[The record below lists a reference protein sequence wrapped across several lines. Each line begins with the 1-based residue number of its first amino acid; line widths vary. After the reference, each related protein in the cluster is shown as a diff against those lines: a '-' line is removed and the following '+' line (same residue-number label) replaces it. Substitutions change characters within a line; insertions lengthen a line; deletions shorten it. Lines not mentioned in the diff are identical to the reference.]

1 MSEARGMRLSSLVG
15 FVFCGALSAATQ
27 QFDFVVYGG
36 TAGGVITA
44 VSAARQGLKVALLE
58 PGTHLGGM
66 TTGGLSRTDFGKKE
80 VIGGMALEFY
90 WRVGRRYEIGRFA
103 QDVAWYFEP
112 HVGESVLEEM
122 LSEAGVTVLKRHRL
136 REQTGVRKSGPRI
149 QAIFTEDGTEFDAS
163 VFADCT
169 YEGDLMAQAKV
180 SYTWGREAIAQ
191 YGETLAGVRDRT
203 PKHQFLVRV
212 SPFDAEGK
220 LLPEVS
226 PAETKGQVGTADKKV
241 QAYNFRMILSNVPSN
256 LVPFPKPDG
265 YNPKRYELMARL
277 LQATQP
283 VPRMQNVTLIAPI
296 PNGKAD
302 INNQGAF
309 STDYIGKDWDYPEGN
324 YATRARIWKDH
335 VDYTKGYFYFLAHDP
350 RVPPSLQ
357 AEVNRWGL
365 AKDEFLDTDHWP
377 HQLYVREARRMVGDF
392 VMIQKDLQTDLRKP
406 DAIGMGSYNS
416 DSHNIQ
422 RVATPDGAVENEGDM
437 QVPVTPYQI
446 PFRVMLPK
454 RADAINLLVPVCF
467 SASHVAYSSVRM
479 EPQYMILG
487 HAAGVAAAMAV
498 KGRVAVQDI
507 RVPDLITTLQKQGMI
522 SEYEPAKQRPD
533 FTALWKQFAP
543 DTGKREQLPF

>member
-1 MSEARGMRLSSLVG
+1 MKVLATAL
-15 FVFCGALSAATQ
+15 FCVVNGLLGATAN
-27 QFDFVVYGG
+27 FDLVVYGG

-44 VSAARQGLKVALLE
+44 VSGAREGLKVVLLE
-58 PGTHLGGM
+58 PGSHLGGM

-90 WRVGRRYEIGRFA
+90 WRVGRRYQIGRYA
-103 QDVAWYFEP
+103 QDVVWYYEP

-122 LSEAGVTVLKRHRL
+122 LQEAGVTVRKRQRL
-136 REQTGVRKSGPRI
+136 LEITGVRKAGSFI
-149 QAIFTEDGTEFDAS
+149 QSLTTEDGTEYIGS

-180 SYTWGREAIAQ
+180 RYTWGRESVSQ
-191 YGETLAGVRDRT
+191 YGESLAGVRDRT

-212 SPFDAEGK
+212 SPVGADGK

-226 PAETKGQVGTADKKV
+226 PASTKGEVGKADRKV
-241 QAYNFRMILSNVPSN
+241 QAYNFRMILSNVRAN
-256 LVPFPKPDG
+256 QVPFPKPDG
-265 YNPKRYELMARL
+265 YNPERYALLARL
-277 LQATQP
+277 LAATEP
-283 VPRMQNVTLIAPI
+283 PPRMQNVTLIAPI

-309 STDYIGKDWDYPEGN
+309 STDYIGKSWDYPEGN

-350 RVPPSLQ
+350 RVPKSLQ
-357 AEVNRWGL
+357 AEVNQWGL

-377 HQLYVREARRMVGDF
+377 HQLYVREARRMVGEY
-392 VMIQKDLQTDLRKP
+392 VMVQKDLQTELRKP

-422 RVATPDGAVENEGDM
+422 RLATADGAVENEGDM

-446 PFRVMLPK
+446 PFRILLPQRK
-454 RADAINLLVPVCF
+454 EASNLLVPVCF
-467 SASHVAYSSVRM
+467 SASHVAYSSLRM

-487 HAAGVAAAMAV
+487 HAAGIVAAMAI
-498 KGRVAVQDI
+498 KKRSAVQDVD
-507 RVPDLITTLQKQGMI
+507 VPELLLKLHGQGMV
-522 SEYEPAKQRPD
+522 SEYEPPKQRPD
-533 FTALWKQFAP
+533 FTALWRQFAP
-543 DTGKREQLPF
+543 DVAKREQLP